1 MDPISE
7 YPVQYFIQ
15 NSPSVKAA
23 LQWLRADTPAIIKQL
38 NFNFAAQ
45 FIKASYQTLRKLS

>member
-7 YPVQYFIQ
+7 YPVWYFIQ
-15 NSPSVKAA
+15 NSPSAKAT
-23 LQWLRADTPAIIKQL
+23 LQGLCTDTPAIIKQL

-45 FIKASYQTLRKLS
+45 FIKASYQTLRQLS